1 MIDFLKH
8 ARQYQE
14 AIVSDLKELIAIESI
29 EDPATKSETAPFGEK
44 LDEILQLML
53 AKGQISGFKTTNVD
67 HYAGIIELGSGEEI
81 VSMLGHL
88 DIVPIGD
95 GWSKDPLAG
104 EVEDGYIFGR
114 GSDDDKGAT
123 VAAFY
128 AMKILQDLDLN
139 FKRRIWLIL
148 GTNEETGMQCMDYFV
163 ANHPEQPTFG
173 FVPDADFPA
182 IYGECGIFDT
192 RLETKNTTVIKKLNA
207 GTRPNIVIAH
217 CDVLVDGELKDDL
230 FKFYLE
236 SNRLEGSCKLTEEG
250 ALYTIHG
257 KAFHGAWP
265 HKGVNAAYHAI
276 NFVANSYHDD
286 LLKKLAKMLH
296 SPFGHGLGVD
306 IDGYYMGPL
315 TMNLGIVNIDET
327 ISLTIDMRYPNDTN
341 AKAILAKMKEAL
353 SKQDLDLEITVLT
366 DSAPLFV
373 DPNSDLVKVC
383 VETYREFSKDTFT
396 PAQTTRG
403 GTYARKL
410 PNHFAFG
417 PSLPT
422 RPKPSHVGGPHEK
435 DEGMEIES
443 LVLATAIYAKALYR
457 LTVDLNEAA

>member
-1 MIDFLKH
+1 MIDFLKR
-8 ARQYQE
+8 AKDYQD
-14 AIVSDLKELIAIESI
+14 DLIADLQEMIAIESI
-29 EDPATKSETAPFGEK
+29 EDYTTSSPQAPFGEN
-44 LDEILQLML
+44 LDKILQLML
-53 AKGQISGFKTTNVD
+53 KKGEVEGFKATNVD
-67 HYAGIIELGSGEEI
+67 HYAGILELGSGEEI

-95 GWSKDPLAG
+95 GWTKDPLGG

-123 VAAFY
+123 IAAYY
-128 AMKILQDLDLN
+128 AMKILRDINPD

-148 GTNEETGMQCMDYFV
+148 GTNEETGMKCMDYFKE
-163 ANHPEQPTFG
+163 NHPEQPTFG

-192 RLETKNTTVIKKLNA
+192 RLTLKNNTVIKELKA
-207 GTRPNIVIAH
+207 GTRPNIVIAQAQ
-217 CDVLVDGELKDDL
+217 VVVDGPEKPEL

-236 SNRLEGSCKLTEEG
+236 SNRLEGSSEQTSDG
-250 ALYTIHG
+250 AKYTIYG

-276 NFVANSYHDD
+276 NFVANAYHDEE
-286 LLKKLAKMLH
+286 LQKISKLLH
-296 SPFGHGLGVD
+296 SPFGHGLGVE

-315 TMNLGIVNIDET
+315 TMNLGIVSIDEK
-327 ISLTIDMRYPNDTN
+327 ISLTLDMRYPNDTN
-341 AKAILAKMKEAL
+341 SETLLEKMKTR
-353 SKQDLDLEITVLT
+353 LDEVGLDFEIKVLT

-373 DPNSDLVKVC
+373 DPNSELVKTC

-396 PAQTTRG
+396 PPQTTRG

-410 PNHFAFG
+410 ANHFAFG

-422 RPKPSHVGGPHEK
+422 RPKPSYVGGPHEK

-457 LTVDLNEAA
+457 LTVSNDEVA